1 MNSIINAYLDEE
13 THPFYSKTAIFEG
26 LLEVPQIKAND
37 KLIIPKHIVPL
48 SKAKYCDKDF
58 LADSFIAFYESDSL
72 FKDFLK
78 HPKKY
83 FPILRKAKGIIAPD
97 CSLYFDD
104 PFFINM
110 IAVYMR
116 NSIAHFLQENGF
128 YVIANPRWGNEKTYT
143 TAILPEEIA
152 FLGCPQNTIVA
163 IGSFGA
169 IQEIEEKEH
178 FVAGLRIMLKKLTP
192 KIVLVYGAMPSKI
205 FDEFKKCT
213 QFIQYDEWTKIV
225 KRGK

>member
-1 MNSIINAYLDEE
+1 MNAIINAYLNEE
-13 THPFYSKTAIFEG
+13 THPFFSKTATFDG
-26 LLEVPQIKAND
+26 MLEVPRIRAND
-37 KLIIPKHIVPL
+37 QIIIPKHIVPL
-48 SKAKYCDKDF
+48 SKAKYCENDF
-58 LADSFIAFYESDSL
+58 LAESFIAFYEKDSL
-72 FKDFLK
+72 FKDFLQ

-83 FPILRKAKGIIAPD
+83 FPILRKAKGVIAPD

-110 IAVYMR
+110 IAIYMR

-152 FLGCPQNTIVA
+152 FLGCPKESIIA

-169 IQEIEEKEH
+169 IREIEEREH
-178 FVAGLRIMLKKLTP
+178 FITGLRIMLCKLTP

-205 FDEFKKCT
+205 FDEFRHLAY
-213 QFIQYDEWTKIV
+213 FIQFEEWTKYV
-225 KRGK
+225 KGGK